1 MSHLISYKW
10 IRKTKV
16 IPELGLNYNMW
27 GFYLVVFLVG
37 VRFSGGLL
45 FYSSVPQFYFDIFS
59 YNILFSPPSVPQFYF
74 EDISYNILFSPLSVP
89 QSYFDD
95 ISYYILLSSLF
106 SPPSV
111 PQSLSLIHISEPT
124 RPY

>member
-1 MSHLISYKW
+1 MENLTYTT
-10 IRKTKV
+10 IRGDFTRK
-16 IPELGLNYNMW
+16 W

-37 VRFSGGLL
+37 VCFSGGLL

-59 YNILFSPPSVPQFYF
+59 YNILLSS
-74 EDISYNILFSPLSVP
+74 LSVP
-89 QSYFDD
+89 QSYFED

-111 PQSLSLIHISEPT
+111 PQSYFEDIS
-124 RPY
+124 Y